1 MPTDLFHTYQVL
13 TFSVFHILKY
23 LFNWIYEPEI
33 EKYVELREG
42 KKEKKNSPFIQLFP
56 AAIPELGYLAEV
68 SGNA

>member
-42 KKEKKNSPFIQLFP
+42 KKEKKKK
-56 AAIPELGYLAEV
+56 
-68 SGNA
+68 